1 MNAIY
6 VGQSALRIRLLLNV
20 DITGAQETLIKFSKP
35 SGETGEWN
43 AEVESD
49 SEGIIY
55 YDLLEPSDLDEAGD
69 WVFWGSVQ
77 FEDGRIAP
85 SRAIVVKVRIEGT
98 PI

>member
-6 VGQSALRIRLLLNV
+6 VGQSALRMRLLLGI
-20 DITGAQETLIKFSKP
+20 DIIGAQEVLIKYTKP

-85 SRAIVVKVRIEGT
+85 SRAIVVMVRTEGI
-98 PI
+98 PF